1 MNSLAVNTFLEI
13 AAKRYSVRDFLDKP
27 VEEEKLKSV
36 LEAGRIAPS
45 AANYQPWH
53 FIVIRDRE
61 TITKVGE
68 AYPRKWFVEAPVV
81 IIVCGDHD
89 KSWKRG
95 DGKDFADVDI
105 AITVDHM
112 TLAAAESGL
121 GTCWVCN
128 FDEKKVSRI
137 FNLPAAIEPIVLL
150 PLGYPG
156 ESTDPSS
163 RHNVRKDLDSIVH
176 WEKF

>member
-1 MNSLAVNTFLEI
+1 MNSVKENNFLSLAS
-13 AAKRYSVRDFLDKP
+13 KRYSVRNFLNKTI
-27 VEEEKLKSV
+27 EEEKLVSV

-45 AANYQPWH
+45 AANFQPWH
-53 FIVIRDRE
+53 FIVVRDRA
-61 TITKVGE
+61 TIKKVGE
-68 AYPRKWFVEAPVV
+68 AYPRPWFLEAPVV
-81 IIVCGDHD
+81 IIVCGDHE

-95 DGKDFADVDI
+95 DGKDFTDVDI

-112 TLAAAESGL
+112 TLAAAEAGL

-128 FDEKKVSRI
+128 FDAKKISSF

-156 ESTDPSS
+156 ESTDQAS
-163 RHNVRKDLDSIVH
+163 RHIIRKNLDSIVH